1 MTFATPE
8 LLWLLPV
15 VALLASFRLLRPGR
29 TASLSIADGEAAEAA
44 SRSTWRLRFRWL
56 PTALRIAA
64 LLVAIVAL
72 ARPREG
78 LAITQLPSEGI
89 DIVIAVD
96 VSTSMAISSGTA
108 RGATRLSDAQAVVSA
123 FVESLEGDRV
133 GLVIFQSRALALAPL
148 THDLDAIHQRIDTLE
163 PGLVVDGT
171 AIGLG
176 ITEAVALLEQS
187 PARSRVVVLLTD
199 GHNNVGEIQ
208 PLEAA
213 RIAQALGVHVYT
225 IGFVSGG
232 GGIGSTAVDAETL
245 RAVSESTDAK
255 FYNARTREELLQAYV
270 DIGELE
276 RSRVGERRFVA
287 FREFAPWFLL
297 GVLALLLAELT
308 LRVTWLRRYP

>member
-8 LLWLLPV
+8 VLWLLPP
-15 VALLASFRLLRPGR
+15 VALLALFRLLRPGR
-29 TASLSIADGEAAEAA
+29 VADLLIADGVAAEAA
-44 SRSTWRLRFRWL
+44 ARSTWRLRFRWL
-56 PTALRIAA
+56 PTALRVAA
-64 LLVAIVAL
+64 VLVAIVAL

-96 VSTSMAISSGTA
+96 VSSSMKISSGSA
-108 RGATRLSDAQAVVSA
+108 PGATRLSDAQQVVNA
-123 FVESLEGDRV
+123 FVETLDGDRV

-148 THDLDAIHQRIDTLE
+148 THDLEAIQQRIDSLE

-176 ITEAVALLEQS
+176 IAEALTLLEES

-199 GHNNVGEIQ
+199 GHNNIGEIQ
-208 PLEAA
+208 PIQAA

-232 GGIGSTAVDAETL
+232 GLPNTVIDERTL
-245 RAVSESTDAK
+245 RAVSESTDAR
-255 FYNARTREELLQAYV
+255 FYNARTQEELLQAYS

-297 GVLALLLAELT
+297 GVLGLLLGEVA

>member
-8 LLWLLPV
+8 LLWLLPI
-15 VALLASFRLLRPGR
+15 VALLAALRLLRPGR
-29 TASLSIADGEAAEAA
+29 TTSLSIADDEAAEAA
-44 SRSTWRLRFRWL
+44 SRYTWRLRFRWL

-64 LLVAIVAL
+64 LLIAIVAL

-78 LAITQLPSEGI
+78 LAITHLPSEGI

-96 VSTSMAISSGTA
+96 VSSSMTMSSGTA
-108 RGATRLSDAQAVVSA
+108 PGATRLSDAQAVVSA
-123 FVESLEGDRV
+123 FVKSLEGDRV
-133 GLVIFQSRALALAPL
+133 GLVIFQSRALVLAPL
-148 THDLDAIHQRIDTLE
+148 THDLAAIQQRIGTLE
-163 PGLVVDGT
+163 PGLLVDGT

-199 GHNNVGEIQ
+199 GYNNIGEIE

-232 GGIGSTAVDAETL
+232 GLGITAVDARTL

-255 FYNARTREELLQAYV
+255 FYNARTQEELLQAYV
-270 DIGELE
+270 DIGQLE

-297 GVLALLLAELT
+297 GVLGLLLAELT
-308 LRVTWLRRYP
+308 LRVTWLRSYP

>member
-8 LLWLLPV
+8 LLWLLPI
-15 VALLASFRLLRPGR
+15 VALLAAFRLLRPGR
-29 TASLSIADGEAAEAA
+29 AASLSIADGEAAEVA
-44 SRSTWRLRFRWL
+44 SRPTWRLRFRWL

-96 VSTSMAISSGTA
+96 VSSSMTISSGTA
-108 RGATRLSDAQAVVSA
+108 PGATRLSDAQAVVSA

-148 THDLDAIHQRIDTLE
+148 THDLEAIQQRIETLE

-232 GGIGSTAVDAETL
+232 GIAGTAVDAQTL

-255 FYNARTREELLQAYV
+255 FYNARTQEELLQAYT

-276 RSRVGERRFVA
+276 RSRVGQRRFVA

-297 GVLALLLAELT
+297 GVLGLLLAELT

>member
-8 LLWLLPV
+8 MLWLLPP
-15 VALLASFRLLRPGR
+15 VALLSLFRLLRPGR
-29 TASLSIADGEAAEAA
+29 VADLSIADGDAAEAA
-44 SRSTWRLRFRWL
+44 ARPTWRLRFRWL
-56 PTALRIAA
+56 PTALRVAA
-64 LLVAIVAL
+64 VLVAIVAL

-78 LAITQLPSEGI
+78 LAVTRLPSEGI

-96 VSTSMAISSGTA
+96 VSSSMRISSGSA
-108 RGATRLSDAQAVVSA
+108 PGATRLSDAQQVVNA
-123 FVESLEGDRV
+123 FVETLDGDRV

-148 THDLDAIHQRIDTLE
+148 THDLEAIQQRIDSLKS
-163 PGLVVDGT
+163 GLIVDGT

-176 ITEAVALLEQS
+176 ITEALTLLEES

-199 GHNNVGEIQ
+199 GDNNIGEIQ
-208 PLEAA
+208 PIQAA
-213 RIAQALGVHVYT
+213 RIAQALGVRVYT

-232 GGIGSTAVDAETL
+232 GLPNAVLDERTL
-245 RAVSESTDAK
+245 RAVSESTDAR
-255 FYNARTREELLQAYV
+255 FYNARTQEELLQAYS

-287 FREFAPWFLL
+287 FREFTPWFLL
-297 GVLALLLAELT
+297 GVLGLLLGELA